1 MGLFDSIKK
10 TASNAVNAV
19 TGNQANPQQVTQP
32 VQNQQTTQQT
42 QPAAP
47 QPTEPQ
53 ITPQTQ
59 APVVSQGQVPA
70 NPQQMQQTNP
80 PKNADPNTFFGK
92 EYRGSGI
99 GAGAIMKSTW
109 FFEDY
114 LQYGNEKIPYS
125 DLTEIHI
132 THMANRMTNGLAS
145 TLQKST
151 NRELSLTFNTYVLG
165 FEKGVDY
172 ANEKIAEASG
182 ALSNR
187 KLKLRSQDASK
198 MEVFEDYISINRQ
211 GGGLSSMMGTNDST
225 EIIMISDI
233 SNIDASNGTQL
244 AISYTNEN
252 GVASQSAFSY
262 RPEDANTI
270 NEIISYI
277 RSYVPEETDEAEEE
291 TWKLVTGSA
300 REFPLLGKTLTVNE
314 KWDVYNSYRTM
325 YMKCASY
332 YADQMKNKYQ
342 RKINNFDSF
351 MRFYLTL
358 YKEYLEKLINKTADI
373 LVSAGIWTETSESIM
388 ERHIGKHQRAIE
400 DYATMYE
407 SLQATVQNN
416 KRSIEA
422 ITSFVPNLVGGGFGL
437 SGAVKGIA
445 TATAFNLVRDGAESA
460 LINNMNIS
468 SAQKAELY
476 GRINQQTLFDRVFM
490 DMWSVYT
497 TLIEILNENGKE
509 IWVPSDADS
518 AKADNIMKNVSNPNF
533 PQAQFPDVMVQVIG
547 MNPYKRSIYELLRS
561 KGADEGEVTAISE
574 FFGYT
579 DTTPDC
585 VG

>member
-19 TGNQANPQQVTQP
+19 TGNPAKPQQVPQP
-32 VQNQQTTQQT
+32 VQNQQPIQQT
-42 QPAAP
+42 QPVAN
-47 QPTEPQ
+47 QPAEPQ
-53 ITPQTQ
+53 STSQTQ
-59 APVVSQGQVPA
+59 VAVAPQGQVSA
-70 NPQQMQQTNP
+70 NSQPLTNP

-125 DLTEIHI
+125 DLTEIQI
-132 THMANRMTNGLAS
+132 THMASRLTNGEAS
-145 TLQKST
+145 TLQRST

-187 KLKLRSQDASK
+187 KFKLRSQDASK

-244 AISYTNEN
+244 AISYTNDN
-252 GVASQSAFSY
+252 GVASKSTFSY

-270 NEIISYI
+270 NEIISFV

-291 TWKLVTGSA
+291 TWKIVTGSV
-300 REFPLLGKTLTVNE
+300 REFPLLGKTLTINE

-325 YMKCASY
+325 YMKCASHY
-332 YADQMKNKYQ
+332 TDQMKNKYQ

-351 MRFYLTL
+351 MRFYLPL

-388 ERHIGKHQRAIE
+388 ERHIVKHQRAIE

-416 KRSIEA
+416 KRSMEA
-422 ITSFVPNLVGGGFGL
+422 LTSFVPNLVGGGFGL

-476 GRINQQTLFDRVFM
+476 GRIDQQTLFDRAFM
-490 DMWSVYT
+490 DMWSVYS
-497 TLIEILNENGKE
+497 TLIEILNENGKD
-509 IWVPSDADS
+509 IWIPSDSDS

-533 PQAQFPDVMVQVIG
+533 PQEQFPDVMVAVIG

-561 KGADEGEVTAISE
+561 RGANESEVTAISE

-579 DTTPDC
+579 NTTPDC
-585 VG
+585 VE

>member
-19 TGNQANPQQVTQP
+19 TGNSAKSQQAPQP
-32 VQNQQTTQQT
+32 VQNQQPIQQT
-42 QPAAP
+42 QPVAN
-47 QPTEPQ
+47 QPAEPQ
-53 ITPQTQ
+53 STSQTQ
-59 APVVSQGQVPA
+59 VSVDPQGQVSA
-70 NPQQMQQTNP
+70 NSQPLTNP

-125 DLTEIHI
+125 DLTEIQI
-132 THMANRMTNGLAS
+132 THMASRLTNGEAS
-145 TLQKST
+145 TLQRST

-187 KLKLRSQDASK
+187 KFKLRSQDASK
-198 MEVFEDYISINRQ
+198 LEVFEDYISINRQ

-244 AISYTNEN
+244 AISYTNDN

-270 NEIISYI
+270 NEIISFV

-291 TWKLVTGSA
+291 TWKLVTGSV
-300 REFPLLGKTLTVNE
+300 REFPLLGKTLTINE
-314 KWDVYNSYRTM
+314 KLDVYNAYRTM
-325 YMKCASY
+325 YMKCASHY
-332 YADQMKNKYQ
+332 TDQMKNKYQ
-342 RKINNFDSF
+342 RRINNFDSF
-351 MRFYLTL
+351 MRFYLPL

-373 LVSAGIWTETSESIM
+373 LVSAGIWTETSESVM

-416 KRSIEA
+416 KSSMEA
-422 ITSFVPNLVGGGFGL
+422 LTSFIPNLVGGGFGL

-476 GRINQQTLFDRVFM
+476 GRIDQQTLFDRAFM
-490 DMWSVYT
+490 DMWSVYS
-497 TLIEILNENGKE
+497 TLIEILNENGKD
-509 IWVPSDADS
+509 IWIPSDSDS
-518 AKADNIMKNVSNPNF
+518 AKADNIMKNISNPNF
-533 PQAQFPDVMVQVIG
+533 PQEQFPDVMVAVIG

-561 KGADEGEVTAISE
+561 RGANESEVTAISE

-579 DTTPDC
+579 NTTPDC
-585 VG
+585 VE

>member
-19 TGNQANPQQVTQP
+19 TGNSAKPQQAPQP
-32 VQNQQTTQQT
+32 VQNQQPIQQT
-42 QPAAP
+42 QPVAN
-47 QPTEPQ
+47 QPAEPQ
-53 ITPQTQ
+53 STSQTQ
-59 APVVSQGQVPA
+59 VSVDPQGQVSA
-70 NPQQMQQTNP
+70 NSQPLTNP

-125 DLTEIHI
+125 DLTEIQI
-132 THMANRMTNGLAS
+132 THMASRLTNGEAS
-145 TLQKST
+145 TLQRST

-187 KLKLRSQDASK
+187 KFKLRSQDASK
-198 MEVFEDYISINRQ
+198 LEVFEDYISINRQ

-244 AISYTNEN
+244 AISYTNDN

-270 NEIISYI
+270 NEIISFV

-291 TWKLVTGSA
+291 TWKLVTGSV
-300 REFPLLGKTLTVNE
+300 REFPLLGKTLTINE
-314 KWDVYNSYRTM
+314 KLDVYNAYRTM
-325 YMKCASY
+325 YMKCASHY
-332 YADQMKNKYQ
+332 TDQMKNKYQ
-342 RKINNFDSF
+342 RRINNFDSF
-351 MRFYLTL
+351 MRLYLPL

-373 LVSAGIWTETSESIM
+373 LVSAGIWTETSESVM

-416 KRSIEA
+416 KSSMEA
-422 ITSFVPNLVGGGFGL
+422 LTSFIPNLVGGGFGL

-476 GRINQQTLFDRVFM
+476 GRIDQQTLFDRAFM
-490 DMWSVYT
+490 DMWSVYS
-497 TLIEILNENGKE
+497 TLIEILNENGKD
-509 IWVPSDADS
+509 IWIPSDSDS
-518 AKADNIMKNVSNPNF
+518 AKADNIMKNISNPNF
-533 PQAQFPDVMVQVIG
+533 PQEQFPDVMVAVIG

-561 KGADEGEVTAISE
+561 RGANESEVTAISE

-579 DTTPDC
+579 NTTPDC
-585 VG
+585 VE